1 MLLVGGLI
9 VILTFVLIVKKY
21 EARLVLFLAGLLM
34 CLIGGLPGD
43 VMKAFTKAMVNN
55 SLVPTI
61 CTVMGFSYVMRLTTC
76 DQHLVQSISGILK
89 RGRAILVPI
98 SFFLTWWIS
107 LAIPSAS
114 GCSAAVGSIL
124 IPTLIAAGVHPA
136 MAAATVLAGTW
147 GSAISPG
154 NAHNPFVA
162 DLAGTDMMTV
172 IINETP
178 ASVIASIACVV
189 VMTVYA
195 VLRKEGATEERRLA
209 YLKEIGEEG
218 TKKASFH
225 VRPLLAIVPL
235 VPLFL
240 LILGSKQVGLL
251 PEISV
256 PLSMLIGVALG
267 FLVTLKDAQEICRK
281 FFEGMGN
288 AYADVI
294 GLIICASVFTTGMT
308 AIGLTGALTELMEG
322 SQAAAAAAGTFGPFF
337 IAVISGSGDAAAFA
351 FNGAITPFAE
361 QFGLSIMDLGSLA
374 QIAGAMG
381 RSMSPIAG
389 AAIICAGLAKVN
401 PIEVSKRNALPCLA
415 SAIVLMLLLSY
426 VCVDSQKGDYPDGIQ
441 RND

>member
-1 MLLVGGLI
+1 MLLAGGLI

-34 CLIGGLPGD
+34 CVIGGLPGD

-76 DQHLVQSISGILK
+76 DQHLVQSISGLLK
-89 RGRAILVPI
+89 RGRAVLVPI

-178 ASVIASIACVV
+178 ASVIASIACVA

-195 VLRKEGATEERRLA
+195 VIRKEGATDERRAA
-209 YLKEIGEEG
+209 YLASLGEDAGKTEE
-218 TKKASFH
+218 FH
-225 VRPLLAIVPL
+225 VKPLLAIVPL
-235 VPLFL
+235 VPLIL
-240 LILGSKQVGLL
+240 LILGSKQVGVL
-251 PEISV
+251 PPVSV
-256 PLSMLIGVALG
+256 PLSMLVGVALG
-267 FLVTLKDAQEICRK
+267 FLVTLKDAQAICRK
-281 FFEGMGN
+281 FFEGMGS

-294 GLIICASVFTTGMT
+294 GLIVCASVFTTGMT
-308 AIGLTGALTELMEG
+308 AIGLTGALTDLMEG

-337 IAVISGSGDAAAFA
+337 IAVISGSGDAAAFT

-401 PIEVSKRNALPCLA
+401 PIEVSKRNALPCIA
-415 SAIVLMLLLSY
+415 SAIVLMLLL
-426 VCVDSQKGDYPDGIQ
+426 
-441 RND
+441 

>member
-1 MLLVGGLI
+1 MLIAGGIL

-21 EARLVLFLAGLLM
+21 EARLVLFSAGLIM

-61 CTVMGFSYVMRLTTC
+61 CTVMGFSYVMKLTQC

-89 RGRAILVPI
+89 RGRALLVPL
-98 SFFLTWWIS
+98 SFLLTWWIS

-172 IINETP
+172 ILNETP
-178 ASVIASIACVV
+178 ASIAASIACIA
-189 VMTVYA
+189 VMTAYA
-195 VLRKEGATEERRLA
+195 FFFHEGASAERSKAYQQKIAAEEHLQ
-209 YLKEIGEEG
+209 LS
-218 TKKASFH
+218 SFK
-225 VRPLLAIVPL
+225 VNPLRAFVPI

-240 LILGSKQVGLL
+240 LILGSKQVAVL

-267 FLVTLKDAQEICRK
+267 LIVTWSDAQEVCRN
-281 FFEGMGN
+281 FFKGMGS
-288 AYADVI
+288 AYSDVI
-294 GLIICASVFTTGMT
+294 GLIVCASVFTTGMT
-308 AIGLTGALTELMEG
+308 AIGLTGALTDLMKG
-322 SQAAAAAAGTFGPFF
+322 SESIAAAAGTFGPFF

-351 FNGAITPFAE
+351 FNGAVTPYAE
-361 QFGLSIMDLGSLA
+361 QFGMSIMDLGSLA

-381 RSMSPIAG
+381 RSMSPVAG

-415 SAIVLMLLLSY
+415 AAIVLMILL
-426 VCVDSQKGDYPDGIQ
+426 
-441 RND
+441 

>member
-1 MLLVGGLI
+1 MLAVGGIL
-9 VILTFVLIVKKY
+9 VILTFVLIVKKI
-21 EARLVLFLAGLLM
+21 EARLVLFVAGLLM
-34 CLIGGLPGD
+34 CLIGGVPGD
-43 VMKAFTKAMVNN
+43 VMTAFTKAMVNN

-61 CTVMGFSYVMRLTTC
+61 CTVMGFSYVMKLTEC
-76 DQHLVQSISGILK
+76 DQHLVHSISGVLNK
-89 RGRAILVPI
+89 GRALLVPLA
-98 SFFLTWWIS
+98 FFLTWWIS

-114 GCSAAVGSIL
+114 GCAAAVGSIL

-136 MAAATVLAGTW
+136 MAGAVVLAGTW

-178 ASVIASIACVV
+178 ASVLASLACV
-189 VMTVYA
+189 A
-195 VLRKEGATEERRLA
+195 VLTAYAFWQKEGASAERQQAAAGAPGSGKR
-209 YLKEIGEEG
+209 
-218 TKKASFH
+218 
-225 VRPLLAIVPL
+225 VNPLRAIVPL

-240 LILGSKQVGLL
+240 LILGSKQVAVL

-267 FLVTLKDAQEICRK
+267 LLVTWSDAQQVCRN
-281 FFEGMGN
+281 FFDGMGS
-288 AYADVI
+288 AYGSVI
-294 GLIICASVFTTGMT
+294 GLIVCASVFTTGMS
-308 AIGLTGALTELMEG
+308 AVGLTGALTDIMKG
-322 SQAAAAAAGTFGPFF
+322 SQSAAAAAGTFGPFF

-351 FNGAITPFAE
+351 FNGAVTPFAA

-381 RSMSPIAG
+381 RSMSPVAG

-401 PIEVSKRNALPCLA
+401 PMELAKRNALPCVA
-415 SAIVLMLLLSY
+415 AAAVLMLLL
-426 VCVDSQKGDYPDGIQ
+426 
-441 RND
+441 

>member
-1 MLLVGGLI
+1 
-9 VILTFVLIVKKY
+9 
-21 EARLVLFLAGLLM
+21 
-34 CLIGGLPGD
+34 
-43 VMKAFTKAMVNN
+43 
-55 SLVPTI
+55 
-61 CTVMGFSYVMRLTTC
+61 
-76 DQHLVQSISGILK
+76 
-89 RGRAILVPI
+89 VPI

-147 GSAISPG
+147 GSAISPC

-172 IINETP
+172 IINETS

-195 VLRKEGATEERRLA
+195 VLRREGATEERRLA

-218 TKKASFH
+218 KKEASFH

-267 FLVTLKDAQEICRK
+267 FLVTLQDVQEICRK

-294 GLIICASVFTTGMT
+294 GLIVCASVFTTGMT
-308 AIGLTGALTELMEG
+308 AIGLTGALTDLMEG
-322 SQAAAAAAGTFGPFF
+322 SQAAAAVAGTFGPFF

-415 SAIVLMLLLSY
+415 SAIVLMLLL
-426 VCVDSQKGDYPDGIQ
+426 
-441 RND
+441 

>member
-1 MLLVGGLI
+1 
-9 VILTFVLIVKKY
+9 
-21 EARLVLFLAGLLM
+21 M

-76 DQHLVQSISGILK
+76 DQHLVQSISGVLK

-178 ASVIASIACVV
+178 ASVIASIACVA

-218 TKKASFH
+218 EKAEEFH

-294 GLIICASVFTTGMT
+294 GLIVCASVFTTGMT

-415 SAIVLMLLLSY
+415 SAIVLMLLL
-426 VCVDSQKGDYPDGIQ
+426 
-441 RND
+441 

>member
-1 MLLVGGLI
+1 
-9 VILTFVLIVKKY
+9 
-21 EARLVLFLAGLLM
+21 
-34 CLIGGLPGD
+34 
-43 VMKAFTKAMVNN
+43 MVNN

-61 CTVMGFSYVMRLTTC
+61 CTVMGYSYVMRLTTC
-76 DQHLVQSISGILK
+76 DQHLVQSISGLLK
-89 RGRAILVPI
+89 RGRALLVPI

-178 ASVIASIACVV
+178 ASVIASIACVA

-195 VLRKEGATEERRLA
+195 VLRREGATEERRLA

-218 TKKASFH
+218 KKEASFH

-267 FLVTLKDAQEICRK
+267 FLVTWKDAQAICRK

-294 GLIICASVFTTGMT
+294 GLIVCASVFTTGMT

-322 SQAAAAAAGTFGPFF
+322 SQTAAAAAGTFGPFF

-389 AAIICAGLAKVN
+389 ASIICAGLA
-401 PIEVSKRNALPCLA
+401 
-415 SAIVLMLLLSY
+415 
-426 VCVDSQKGDYPDGIQ
+426 
-441 RND
+441 

>member
-76 DQHLVQSISGILK
+76 DQHLVQSISGVLK

-162 DLAGTDMMTV
+162 YLAGTDMMTV

-218 TKKASFH
+218 EKAEEFH

-294 GLIICASVFTTGMT
+294 GLIVCASVFTTGMT

-415 SAIVLMLLLSY
+415 SAIVLMLLL
-426 VCVDSQKGDYPDGIQ
+426 
-441 RND
+441 

>member
-34 CLIGGLPGD
+34 CLIGGLPSD

-189 VMTVYA
+189 VMTAYA

-218 TKKASFH
+218 VKEASFH

-294 GLIICASVFTTGMT
+294 GLIVCASVFTTGMT

-415 SAIVLMLLLSY
+415 SAIVLMLLL
-426 VCVDSQKGDYPDGIQ
+426 
-441 RND
+441 

>member
-189 VMTVYA
+189 VMTAYA

-218 TKKASFH
+218 VKEASFH

-294 GLIICASVFTTGMT
+294 GLIVCASVFTTGMT
-308 AIGLTGALTELMEG
+308 AIGLTGALTELMED

-415 SAIVLMLLLSY
+415 SAIVLMLLL
-426 VCVDSQKGDYPDGIQ
+426 
-441 RND
+441 

>member
-1 MLLVGGLI
+1 MLAVGGIL
-9 VILTFVLIVKKY
+9 VILTFVLIVKKI
-21 EARLVLFLAGLLM
+21 EARLVLFVAGLLM
-34 CLIGGLPGD
+34 CLIGGVPGD
-43 VMKAFTKAMVNN
+43 VMTAFTKAMVNN

-61 CTVMGFSYVMRLTTC
+61 CTVMGFSYVMKLTEC
-76 DQHLVQSISGILK
+76 DQHLVHSISGVLNK
-89 RGRAILVPI
+89 GRALLVPLA
-98 SFFLTWWIS
+98 FFLTWWIS

-114 GCSAAVGSIL
+114 GCAAAVGSIL

-136 MAAATVLAGTW
+136 MAGAVVLAGTW

-178 ASVIASIACVV
+178 ASVLASLACV
-189 VMTVYA
+189 A
-195 VLRKEGATEERRLA
+195 VLTAYAFWQKEGASAERQQAAAGAPGSGKR
-209 YLKEIGEEG
+209 
-218 TKKASFH
+218 
-225 VRPLLAIVPL
+225 VNPLRAIVPL

-240 LILGSKQVGLL
+240 LILGSKQVAVL

-267 FLVTLKDAQEICRK
+267 LLVTWSDAQQVCRN
-281 FFEGMGN
+281 FFDGMGS
-288 AYADVI
+288 AYGSVI
-294 GLIICASVFTTGMT
+294 GLIVCASVFTTGMS
-308 AIGLTGALTELMEG
+308 AVGLTGALTDIMKG
-322 SQAAAAAAGTFGPFF
+322 SQSAAATAGTFGPFF

-351 FNGAITPFAE
+351 FNGAVTPFAA

-381 RSMSPIAG
+381 RSMSPVAG

-401 PIEVSKRNALPCLA
+401 PMELAKRNALPCVVA
-415 SAIVLMLLLSY
+415 AAVLMLLL
-426 VCVDSQKGDYPDGIQ
+426 
-441 RND
+441 

>member
-189 VMTVYA
+189 VMTAYA

-218 TKKASFH
+218 GKEEAFH
-225 VRPLLAIVPL
+225 VRPL

-294 GLIICASVFTTGMT
+294 GLIVCASVFTTGMT

-415 SAIVLMLLLSY
+415 SAIVLMLLL
-426 VCVDSQKGDYPDGIQ
+426 
-441 RND
+441 

>member
-189 VMTVYA
+189 VMTAYA

-294 GLIICASVFTTGMT
+294 GLIVCASVFTTGMT

-415 SAIVLMLLLSY
+415 SAIVLMLLL
-426 VCVDSQKGDYPDGIQ
+426 
-441 RND
+441 

>member
-76 DQHLVQSISGILK
+76 DQHLVQSISGVLK

-178 ASVIASIACVV
+178 ASVIASIACVA

-218 TKKASFH
+218 EKAEEFH

-240 LILGSKQVGLL
+240 LILGSKQIGLL

-294 GLIICASVFTTGMT
+294 GLIVCASVFTTGMT

-415 SAIVLMLLLSY
+415 SAIVLMLLL
-426 VCVDSQKGDYPDGIQ
+426 
-441 RND
+441 

>member
-1 MLLVGGLI
+1 MLFAGGLI

-89 RGRAILVPI
+89 RGRALLVPI

-195 VLRKEGATEERRLA
+195 VLRREGATEERRLA

-218 TKKASFH
+218 KKEASFH

-267 FLVTLKDAQEICRK
+267 FLVTLQDVQEICRK

-294 GLIICASVFTTGMT
+294 GLIVCASVFTTGMT
-308 AIGLTGALTELMEG
+308 AIGLTGALTDLMEG
-322 SQAAAAAAGTFGPFF
+322 SQAAARLLARSARSSSPSSQVPAMRRPLPSTEQSRRLRSSSAFPSWTSARSRRSLVRWAARCRRLP
-337 IAVISGSGDAAAFA
+337 V
-351 FNGAITPFAE
+351 P
-361 QFGLSIMDLGSLA
+361 LSS
-374 QIAGAMG
+374 
-381 RSMSPIAG
+381 
-389 AAIICAGLAKVN
+389 V
-401 PIEVSKRNALPCLA
+401 LA
-415 SAIVLMLLLSY
+415 SPRSTRSRCRSAMPCRAWPLPL
-426 VCVDSQKGDYPDGIQ
+426 C
-441 RND
+441 

>member
-189 VMTVYA
+189 VMTAYA

-218 TKKASFH
+218 VKEASFH

-294 GLIICASVFTTGMT
+294 GLIVCASVFTTGMT

-415 SAIVLMLLLSY
+415 SAIVLILLL
-426 VCVDSQKGDYPDGIQ
+426 
-441 RND
+441 

>member
-189 VMTVYA
+189 VMTAYA

-218 TKKASFH
+218 GKDASFH

-267 FLVTLKDAQEICRK
+267 FLVTLQDAQEICRK

-294 GLIICASVFTTGMT
+294 GLIVCASVFTTGMT

-415 SAIVLMLLLSY
+415 SAIVLMLLL
-426 VCVDSQKGDYPDGIQ
+426 
-441 RND
+441 

>member
-76 DQHLVQSISGILK
+76 DQHLVQSISGVLK

-178 ASVIASIACVV
+178 ASVIASIACVA

-218 TKKASFH
+218 EKAEEFH

-294 GLIICASVFTTGMT
+294 GLIVCASVFTTGMT

-415 SAIVLMLLLSY
+415 SAIVLILLL
-426 VCVDSQKGDYPDGIQ
+426 
-441 RND
+441 

>member
-1 MLLVGGLI
+1 MLIAGGIL
-9 VILTFVLIVKKY
+9 VILTFILIVKKY
-21 EARLVLFLAGLLM
+21 EARLVLFCAGLIM

-61 CTVMGFSYVMRLTTC
+61 CTVMGFSYVMKLTQC

-89 RGRAILVPI
+89 KGRALLVPL
-98 SFFLTWWIS
+98 SFLLTWWIS

-178 ASVIASIACVV
+178 ASVIASIACVA
-189 VMTVYA
+189 VMTAYA
-195 VLRKEGATEERRLA
+195 YLFKEGASAERSKA
-209 YLKEIGEEG
+209 YLEKIAEEEHL
-218 TKKASFH
+218 KMNSFK
-225 VRPLLAIVPL
+225 VNPLRALVPI

-240 LILGSKQVGLL
+240 LILGSKQVGIL

-256 PLSMLIGVALG
+256 PLSMIIGVVLG
-267 FLVTLKDAQEICRK
+267 LLVTWSNAQDVCRN
-281 FFEGMGN
+281 FFKGMGDS
-288 AYADVI
+288 YADVI
-294 GLIICASVFTTGMT
+294 GLIVCASVFTTGMT
-308 AIGLTGALTELMEG
+308 AVGLTGALTDLMKG
-322 SQAAAAAAGTFGPFF
+322 SQSIAATAGTFGPFF
-337 IAVISGSGDAAAFA
+337 IAIISGSGDAAAFA
-351 FNGAITPFAE
+351 FNGAVTPFAE
-361 QFGLSIMDLGSLA
+361 QFGMSIMDLGSLA

-381 RSMSPIAG
+381 RSISPVAG
-389 AAIICAGLAKVN
+389 AAIICAGLARVN

-415 SAIVLMLLLSY
+415 AAIVLMMLL
-426 VCVDSQKGDYPDGIQ
+426 
-441 RND
+441 

>member
-218 TKKASFH
+218 VKEASFH

-294 GLIICASVFTTGMT
+294 GLIVCASVFTTGMT

-415 SAIVLMLLLSY
+415 SAIVLMLLL
-426 VCVDSQKGDYPDGIQ
+426 
-441 RND
+441 

>member
-189 VMTVYA
+189 VMTAYA

-218 TKKASFH
+218 VKEASFH

-294 GLIICASVFTTGMT
+294 GLIVCASVFTTGMT

-381 RSMSPIAG
+381 RSMLPIAG

-415 SAIVLMLLLSY
+415 SAIVLMFLL
-426 VCVDSQKGDYPDGIQ
+426 
-441 RND
+441 

>member
-76 DQHLVQSISGILK
+76 DQHLVQSISGVLK

-178 ASVIASIACVV
+178 ASVIASMACVV
-189 VMTVYA
+189 VMTAYA

-218 TKKASFH
+218 VKEASFH

-267 FLVTLKDAQEICRK
+267 FLVTLQDAQEICRK

-294 GLIICASVFTTGMT
+294 GLIVCASVFTTGMT

-415 SAIVLMLLLSY
+415 SAIVLMLLL
-426 VCVDSQKGDYPDGIQ
+426 
-441 RND
+441 

>member
-189 VMTVYA
+189 VMTAYA

-267 FLVTLKDAQEICRK
+267 FLVTLQDAQEICRK

-294 GLIICASVFTTGMT
+294 GLIVCASVFTTGMT

-389 AAIICAGLAKVN
+389 VAIICAGLAKVN

-415 SAIVLMLLLSY
+415 SAIVLMLLL
-426 VCVDSQKGDYPDGIQ
+426 
-441 RND
+441 

>member
-76 DQHLVQSISGILK
+76 DQHLVQSISGVLK

-178 ASVIASIACVV
+178 ASVIASIACVA

-218 TKKASFH
+218 EKAEEFH

-294 GLIICASVFTTGMT
+294 GLIVCASVFTTGMT

-322 SQAAAAAAGTFGPFF
+322 SQVAAAAAGTFGPFF

-415 SAIVLMLLLSY
+415 SAIVLMLLL
-426 VCVDSQKGDYPDGIQ
+426 
-441 RND
+441 

>member
-189 VMTVYA
+189 VMTAYA

-218 TKKASFH
+218 GKEEAFH

-235 VPLFL
+235 
-240 LILGSKQVGLL
+240 
-251 PEISV
+251 V

-294 GLIICASVFTTGMT
+294 GLIVCASVFTTGMT

-415 SAIVLMLLLSY
+415 SAIVLMLLL
-426 VCVDSQKGDYPDGIQ
+426 
-441 RND
+441 

>member
-1 MLLVGGLI
+1 MLFAGGLI

-89 RGRAILVPI
+89 RGRALLVPI

-172 IINETP
+172 
-178 ASVIASIACVV
+178 
-189 VMTVYA
+189 YA
-195 VLRKEGATEERRLA
+195 VLRREGATEERRLA

-218 TKKASFH
+218 KKEASFH

-267 FLVTLKDAQEICRK
+267 FLVTLQDVQEICRK

-294 GLIICASVFTTGMT
+294 GLIVCASVFTTGMT
-308 AIGLTGALTELMEG
+308 AIGLTGALTDLMEG

-415 SAIVLMLLLSY
+415 SAIVLMLLL
-426 VCVDSQKGDYPDGIQ
+426 
-441 RND
+441 

>member
-76 DQHLVQSISGILK
+76 DQHLVQSISGVLK

-189 VMTVYA
+189 VMTAYA

-218 TKKASFH
+218 VKEASFH

-267 FLVTLKDAQEICRK
+267 FLVTLKDAQAICRK

-294 GLIICASVFTTGMT
+294 GLIVCASVFTTGMT

-415 SAIVLMLLLSY
+415 SAIVLMLLL
-426 VCVDSQKGDYPDGIQ
+426 
-441 RND
+441 

>member
-1 MLLVGGLI
+1 MLFAGGLI
-9 VILTFVLIVKKY
+9 VVLTFVLIVKKY

-189 VMTVYA
+189 VMTAYA

-218 TKKASFH
+218 VKEASFH

-267 FLVTLKDAQEICRK
+267 FLVTLQDAQEICRK

-294 GLIICASVFTTGMT
+294 GLIVCASVFTTGMT

-415 SAIVLMLLLSY
+415 SAIVLMLLL
-426 VCVDSQKGDYPDGIQ
+426 
-441 RND
+441 

>member
-189 VMTVYA
+189 VMTAYA

-240 LILGSKQVGLL
+240 LLLGSKQVGLL

-294 GLIICASVFTTGMT
+294 GLIVCASVFTTGMT

-415 SAIVLMLLLSY
+415 SAIVLMLLL
-426 VCVDSQKGDYPDGIQ
+426 
-441 RND
+441 

>member
-1 MLLVGGLI
+1 MLIVGGLI

-61 CTVMGFSYVMRLTTC
+61 CTVMGFSYVMRLTEC
-76 DQHLVQSISGILK
+76 DQHLVQSISGLLRK
-89 RGRAILVPI
+89 GRAVLVPL
-98 SFFLTWWIS
+98 SFLLTWWIS

-178 ASVIASIACVV
+178 ASIIASLACVA
-189 VMTVYA
+189 VMTAYA
-195 VLRKEGATEERRLA
+195 VIRREGATEERRVA
-209 YLKEIGEEG
+209 YMASLGED
-218 TKKASFH
+218 KKQMESFH
-225 VRPLLAIVPL
+225 VNPLRAIVPL
-235 VPLFL
+235 VPLLL
-240 LILGSKQVGLL
+240 LIASSKQVGLL
-251 PEISV
+251 PEVSV

-267 FLVTLKDAQEICRK
+267 FLVTLTDIQEVCRK
-281 FFEGMGN
+281 FFQGMGN

-294 GLIICASVFTTGMT
+294 GLIVCASVFTAGMT
-308 AIGLTGALTELMEG
+308 AIGLTGALTDLMKG
-322 SQAAAAAAGTFGPFF
+322 SQSAAAAAGTFGPFL

-351 FNGAITPFAE
+351 FNGAVTPFAE
-361 QFGLSIMDLGSLA
+361 QFGMSIMDLGSLA

-381 RSMSPIAG
+381 RSISPVAG
-389 AAIICAGLAKVN
+389 AAIICAGLAKVS
-401 PIEVSKRNALPCLA
+401 PIEVSKRNALPCFVAAL
-415 SAIVLMLLLSY
+415 VLMIML
-426 VCVDSQKGDYPDGIQ
+426 
-441 RND
+441 

>member
-189 VMTVYA
+189 VMTAYA
-195 VLRKEGATEERRLA
+195 VLRIEGATEERRLA

-415 SAIVLMLLLSY
+415 SAIVLMLLL
-426 VCVDSQKGDYPDGIQ
+426 
-441 RND
+441 

>member
-189 VMTVYA
+189 VMTAYA

-235 VPLFL
+235 VPLSL

-294 GLIICASVFTTGMT
+294 GLIVCASVFTTGMT

-415 SAIVLMLLLSY
+415 SAIVLMLLL
-426 VCVDSQKGDYPDGIQ
+426 
-441 RND
+441 